1 MHVPEDVYNNVQ
13 SMLLT
18 IVKNKNDLI
27 VQQQ

>member
-27 VQQQ
+27 AQQQ